1 MAMSRSEFIAI
12 TNGTGFMR
20 VVARRLMPG
29 SMRQWLWARWKAI
42 RCKPP
47 AGLVRF
53 GGLRRLA
60 PISRVFGLD
69 RGMPVARYYIEQFL
83 LARASDIHGRVLEIG
98 DNTYTRRF
106 GGKRVTQS
114 DVLHVESGNPDATIV
129 ADLTDAGNIPSD
141 VFDCIILTQT
151 LNFIY
156 DVRAAI
162 NTLHRILK
170 PGGAILIT
178 VSGITQISRYDMDR
192 WGHYWN
198 FTSLS
203 IQRLLEEVFSP
214 EQVRVEAHGNLLAA
228 IAFLHGLSAQEL
240 RQNELA
246 YRDPDY
252 ELVITSRAVKA
263 HTKE

>member
-1 MAMSRSEFIAI
+1 MSRLHPLPAT
-12 TNGTGFMR
+12 TNGIGLMR
-20 VVARRLMPG
+20 ILARRLMPR

-42 RCKPP
+42 SCKPP

-53 GGLRRLA
+53 GGLRRLV
-60 PISRVFGLD
+60 PISKVFGLD
-69 RGMPVARYYIEQFL
+69 RGTPIARYYIEQFL
-83 LARASDIHGRVLEIG
+83 SAHSPDIHERVLEIG
-98 DNTYTRRF
+98 DETYTRRF
-106 GGKRVTQS
+106 GGKRVTRS
-114 DVLHVESGNPDATIV
+114 DILHVEAGNPTATII
-129 ADLTDAGNIPSD
+129 ADLTDARHIPSD

-156 DVRAAI
+156 EIRAAI

-170 PGGAILIT
+170 PAGVILIT

-214 EQVRVEAHGNLLAA
+214 EQVQVEAHGNVLAA
-228 IAFLHGLSAQEL
+228 IAFLHGLSAEEL

-252 ELVITSRAVKA
+252 ELVITIRAVKRNA
-263 HTKE
+263 TN